1 MSIEF
6 YYFIVPVLALV
17 MIGFCTAVSIRGRS
31 RPRAAQQDPPDPES
45 LRLEARIRP
54 VITEEDVDRYFPALE
69 YGLWKATATAT
80 ATRTAATET
89 PNTAG
94 APSPRK
100 SHDEQGR
107 PNDDVPRP
115 DAAPE
120 SAEASAG
127 AAPVIDD
134 TRDQCA
140 VCIEYFDEEDCIRAL
155 VCGHIFHTLCVD
167 SWLTKRRA
175 CCPLCKMD
183 YFGLGA
189 NVQVDDPVMIPSA
202 VPTQPPAVVV
212 RGADQP

>member
-31 RPRAAQQDPPDPES
+31 QSRAAQRDPPDPEG
-45 LRLEARIRP
+45 LRLEPPIRP
-54 VITEEDVDRYFPALE
+54 VITAEDVDRNFPALE
-69 YGLWKATATAT
+69 YGLWKATATQ
-80 ATRTAATET
+80 TAATET
-89 PNTAG
+89 PEAAG
-94 APSPRK
+94 APPPPK
-100 SHDEQGR
+100 SHDKQGS
-107 PNDDVPRP
+107 PNDDTPGA

-120 SAEASAG
+120 SAAAG
-127 AAPVIDD
+127 VGTAPVIDD

-155 VCGHIFHTLCVD
+155 ICGHIFHTLCVD

-189 NVQVDDPVMIPSA
+189 NLQTDGAVVEPSA
-202 VPTQPPAVVV
+202 VPRYPPAVVV
-212 RGADQP
+212 RGTDQS